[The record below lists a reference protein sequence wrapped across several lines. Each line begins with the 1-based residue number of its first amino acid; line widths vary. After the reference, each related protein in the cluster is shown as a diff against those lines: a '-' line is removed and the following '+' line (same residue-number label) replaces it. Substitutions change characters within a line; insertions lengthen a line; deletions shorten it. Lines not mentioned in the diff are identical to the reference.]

1 MTTIVCLKSFFPFPI
16 SYNSNSFPLQNNKLV
31 STIVVVIV
39 VTIPLPFAGKGNRVE
54 MTNWAR
60 FMAFV
65 IEWKRIL
72 NLNLILNAQVEK
84 LV

>member
-1 MTTIVCLKSFFPFPI
+1 MTTIVCLQVFFPFPI

-31 STIVVVIV
+31 STIVVVV
-39 VTIPLPFAGKGNRVE
+39 VGIPLPFAGKGNRVE

-65 IEWKRIL
+65 L
-72 NLNLILNAQVEK
+72 NGNVS
-84 LV
+84 